1 MFLFK
6 KHLSRRQ
13 VLKGAGATIA
23 LPLLD
28 AMVPAGTA
36 LAQTA
41 AAQGPRLGFVYFP
54 HGALEE
60 EWTPKQV
67 GRDFDF
73 QYILKPLEPYRE
85 YVTVVSGLR
94 NRGGES
100 SSPHGIVEETWLTA
114 VAPRQRNAKTGV
126 GVSADQIAARHLG
139 QGTPLPSLELCGE
152 PGGMISFRT
161 PTQALPM
168 ESNPRKAFYAMF
180 GQGDTKEEREAILST
195 TGSLLDYVLQSTAS
209 LNSKLDASDR
219 AKVNEYLDS
228 VREVERRVQKLE
240 ANAKSLGDLP
250 GAPLGPPEDFGELL
264 DIQFEMVAL
273 SYQTNRTRIA
283 SLKMVEEASMRTY
296 PNLDV
301 HEAFHPTSH
310 WGGFPDRIAN
320 LRKIQNY
327 HTAVFAKF
335 VKRLHD
341 MREGNGNVLDNS
353 LILFG
358 SNMANS
364 DAHNNDPLPQALI
377 GRGGGIK
384 GNQHLRFPASTP
396 HANILVT
403 MLQRAGVPTKD
414 YEKFA
419 DNTGVIVE
427 A

>member
-60 EWTPKQV
+60 EWTPKKV

-126 GVSADQIAARHLG
+126 GVSVDQIAARHLG

-195 TGSLLDYVLQSTAS
+195 TGSLLDYVLQSTAT

-219 AKVNEYLDS
+219 AKVSEYLDS

-335 VKRLHD
+335 VKRLHE

-377 GRGGGIK
+377 GRGGGVK
-384 GNQHLRFPASTP
+384 GNQHLHFPAGTP

>member
-60 EWTPKQV
+60 EWTPKKV

-180 GQGDTKEEREAILST
+180 GQGDTREEREAILNT
-195 TGSLLDYVLQSTAS
+195 TGSLLDYVLQSTAT

-384 GNQHLRFPASTP
+384 GNQHLHFPASTP

>member
-60 EWTPKQV
+60 DWTPKQT

-73 QYILKPLEPYRE
+73 QHILKPLEPHRD
-85 YVTVVSGLR
+85 YVTVVTGLR

-114 VAPRQRNAKTGV
+114 VAPRQRNAKTGI
-126 GVSADQIAARHLG
+126 GVSVDQIAARHLG

-195 TGSLLDYVLQSTAS
+195 TGSLLDYVRESTATLS
-209 LNSKLDASDR
+209 SKLDVSDR

-228 VREVERRVQKLE
+228 VREIEKRVQKLE
-240 ANAKSLGDLP
+240 ENAKSLGELP

-273 SYQTNRTRIA
+273 SFQTNRTRVA
-283 SLKMVEEASMRTY
+283 TLKMVEEASMRTY

-327 HTAVFAKF
+327 HTEVFAKF
-335 VKRLHD
+335 VKRLRD
-341 MREGNGNVLDNS
+341 MREGNGNILDNS
-353 LILFG
+353 IILFG

-377 GRGGGIK
+377 GKGGGIK
-384 GNQHLRFPASTP
+384 GNQHLRFPASSP

>member
-1 MFLFK
+1 MFLTR
-6 KHLSRRQ
+6 KHLSRRT
-13 VLKGAGATIA
+13 VLKGAGATFA

-41 AAQGPRLGFVYFP
+41 AAAAPRLGFVYFP
-54 HGALEE
+54 HGALQDQ
-60 EWTPKQV
+60 WQPTRT
-67 GRDFDF
+67 GRNPDFPF
-73 QYILKPLEPYRE
+73 ILEPLESVRE

-94 NRGGES
+94 NKGGES
-100 SSPHGIVEETWLTA
+100 SSPHGIIEETWLNC
-114 VAPRQRNAKTGV
+114 VGPRQRNAKTGV
-126 GVSADQIAARHLG
+126 GVTVDQIAARHLG
-139 QGTPLPSLELCGE
+139 KDTPLPSLELCGE

-161 PTQALPM
+161 PDQPLPL
-168 ESNPRKAFYAMF
+168 ESNPRKVFFGMF
-180 GQGDTKEEREAILST
+180 GQGDTQEERKAILNT
-195 TGSLLDYVLQSTAS
+195 TNSLLDYVRDATSS
-209 LNSKLDASDR
+209 LNRKLDVADR
-219 AKVNEYLDS
+219 ARVSDYLDS
-228 VREVERRVQKLE
+228 VREIELRVQKLE
-240 ANAKSLGDLP
+240 QNANSIELP
-250 GAPLGPPEDFGELL
+250 GAPLGPPEDFSELL
-264 DIQFEMVAL
+264 GVQFEMMAL
-273 SYQTNRTRIA
+273 AWQTNRTKVA
-283 SLKMVEEASMRTY
+283 SIKMVEEASMRTY

-327 HTAVFAKF
+327 HTELFARF
-335 VKRLHD
+335 VRRLKG
-341 MREGNGNVLDNS
+341 MPEGNGTVLDNS

-377 GRGGGIK
+377 GRGGGVK
-384 GNQHLRFPASTP
+384 GNQHLHFPQDTP

-403 MLQRAGVPTKD
+403 MLHRAGVPAQD

-419 DNTGVIVE
+419 DNTGVITE

>member
-6 KHLSRRQ
+6 KHLSRRT

-41 AAQGPRLGFVYFP
+41 AAVSPRLGFVYFP
-54 HGALEE
+54 HGALQE
-60 EWTPKQV
+60 EWTPTRT
-67 GRDFDF
+67 GPDFEF
-73 QYILKPLEPYRE
+73 PFILEPLEPLRD

-94 NRGGES
+94 NKGGES
-100 SSPHGIVEETWLTA
+100 SSPHGIIEETWLSC
-114 VAPRQRNAKTGV
+114 VSPRLRNAKTGV
-126 GVSADQIAARHLG
+126 GVTADQIAARHLG
-139 QGTPLPSLELCGE
+139 KDTSLPSLELCGE

-161 PTQALPM
+161 PEQPLPM
-168 ESNPRKAFYAMF
+168 ESNPRKAFYGMF
-180 GQGDTKEEREAILST
+180 GQGDTTEERQAILHT
-195 TGSLLDYVLQSTAS
+195 TGSLLDYVKASTAS
-209 LNSKLDASDR
+209 LKRSLDAGDQARVSD
-219 AKVNEYLDS
+219 YLDS
-228 VREVERRVQKLE
+228 VREIEQRVQRLE
-240 ANAKSLGDLP
+240 ENARSLGDLP

-264 DIQFEMVAL
+264 DIQFEMLAL
-273 SYQTNRTRIA
+273 SWQTNRTRVA
-283 SLKMVEEASMRTY
+283 TMKMVEEASMRTY

-335 VKRLHD
+335 VKRLHE
-341 MREGNGNVLDNS
+341 MREGNGTVLDQS
-353 LILFG
+353 IILFG

-384 GNQHLRFPASTP
+384 GNQHLRFPQDTP

-403 MLQRAGVPTKD
+403 MLHRAGVPVQDIET
-414 YEKFA
+414 FA
-419 DNTGVIVE
+419 DNTGAFSEV
-427 A
+427 